1 MISAR
6 IQLFHGHGRPFEPR
20 QVMLPDTLGA
30 GEVLVEITL
39 ATICG
44 SDLHTIEGRRTA
56 PTPCVLGH
64 EAVGIVMA
72 SARAGVM
79 PGQRVTWTLADSCG
93 DCLACTDFRL
103 PQKCTSLFK
112 YGHAALANGS
122 GLNGGYASHIVL
134 RRGTAIFEVP
144 DALSD
149 AIVAPA
155 NCALATIV
163 NVLAELPQP
172 CRTVLVQGGGLLG
185 VYACAMLRQ
194 RGVDR
199 IFCSDIS
206 EHRLAL
212 IAEFGGVPLR
222 GDPGGWLDSVG
233 QLRDASPDGVDLV
246 IEVAGSAEAVPQG
259 VSVLRPGGSYVWAG
273 MVHPETALALTGE
286 AVVKK
291 CLRIRGV
298 NNYAPSD
305 LKTAL
310 QFLAETRRDFPYEKL
325 VSPPLP
331 LDQLDAAMAL
341 SQRREWLRV
350 AVKP

>member
-1 MISAR
+1 
-6 IQLFHGHGRPFEPR
+6 
-20 QVMLPDTLGA
+20 
-30 GEVLVEITL
+30 
-39 ATICG
+39 
-44 SDLHTIEGRRTA
+44 
-56 PTPCVLGH
+56 
-64 EAVGIVMA
+64 
-72 SARAGVM
+72 
-79 PGQRVTWTLADSCG
+79 
-93 DCLACTDFRL
+93 
-103 PQKCTSLFK
+103 
-112 YGHAALANGS
+112 
-122 GLNGGYASHIVL
+122 
-134 RRGTAIFEVP
+134 
-144 DALSD
+144 
-149 AIVAPA
+149 
-155 NCALATIV
+155 
-163 NVLAELPQP
+163 VLAELPQP

-298 NNYAPSD
+298 HNYAPSD

>member
-1 MISAR
+1 MTFAHV
-6 IQLFHGHGRPFEPR
+6 QLFHGPGKAFESR
-20 QVMLPDTLGA
+20 EVMLPDALGA

-44 SDLHTIEGRRTA
+44 SDLHTIEGRRSA

-64 EAVGIVMA
+64 EAVGIVVA

-93 DCLACTDFRL
+93 ACPACTDFRL

-112 YGHAALANGS
+112 YGHAALASGS

-134 RRGTAIFEVP
+134 RGGTAIFDVP
-144 DALSD
+144 DTLSD
-149 AIVAPA
+149 AVVAPA

-172 CRTVLVQGGGLLG
+172 CRTALVQGGGLLG
-185 VYACAMLRQ
+185 VYACAMLRR
-194 RGVDR
+194 RGVEKV
-199 IFCSDIS
+199 FCCDLS

-212 IAEFGGVPLR
+212 IPEFGGVPLR
-222 GDPGGWLDSVG
+222 ADPINWPAAVKR
-233 QLRDASPDGVDLV
+233 LREASPEGVDLV

-286 AVVKK
+286 DVVKK
-291 CLRIRGV
+291 CLHIRGV
-298 NNYAPSD
+298 HNYAPAD
-305 LKTAL
+305 LATAL
-310 QFLAETRRDFPYEKL
+310 QFLAETRGDFPYEKL